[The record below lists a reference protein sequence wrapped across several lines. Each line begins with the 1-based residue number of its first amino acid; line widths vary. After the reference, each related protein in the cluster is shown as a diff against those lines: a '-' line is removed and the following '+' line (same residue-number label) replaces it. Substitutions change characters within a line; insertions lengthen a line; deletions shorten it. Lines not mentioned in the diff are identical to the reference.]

1 MNTKTAGRRV
11 WTWSA
16 IATSTAAQLVEI
28 WIVGAALF
36 GWGLTRPD
44 PDPEADSPAF
54 FLVFGVPI
62 LTALLTVVCSV
73 VTLAL
78 VMPTV
83 TLAHRVG
90 RRWGGDALWWTPA
103 TSAVTSAAAV
113 GATGLGAAVFGGH
126 VGAPVVYAWWWF
138 AITVLIAP
146 AGMTACLSSQ
156 RTALGRPSLWR
167 PLLLRGGAGA
177 VAVAVVATFAGIL
190 WETATG

>member
-1 MNTKTAGRRV
+1 M

-16 IATSTAAQLVEI
+16 IATSTAAQLVGI

-36 GWGLTRPD
+36 GWGLTQSD

-54 FLVFGVPI
+54 FIVFGVPI

-90 RRWGGDALWWTPA
+90 RRWGGDALWWIPG

-113 GATGLGAAVFGGH
+113 GAAGLGAAVFGGH

-146 AGMTACLSSQ
+146 AGMTACLSSR
-156 RTALGRPSLWR
+156 RTALGRPGLWR
-167 PLLLRGGAGA
+167 SLLLRGGAGA